1 MRRSAIARVAVLT
14 ILAACVAAPP
24 ASAQYSLGGFN
35 VQGEIETGFRFF
47 VDDPSKRDRGK
58 LEEYR
63 DLPANRPFLEH
74 LNLRLARPDESYA
87 IEFGGDKWGQQDQH
101 FFLEAGRLGLWKFGF
116 DWDQIPHV
124 YSTTA
129 RTLATETSRGQ
140 WTLPTPRPNLFDW
153 NTAPPID
160 EISQRWDTMKLT
172 ALVTPTPDLDLR
184 AEYTRIRKDG
194 DRPFSVPFG
203 SPGGN
208 FFEILEPISQTIHD
222 IRLRGTLAREN
233 WQIQGGYSFSM
244 FNQGVMSVVAD
255 NPCFGLGA
263 AVAAGGCAGDSSG
276 PATGRMSVAPDNTAH
291 TFTLSGAVNLPMRTR
306 LSANAS
312 YSLRLQD
319 ATLLAHT
326 INPAFAG
333 TPELTLPQRSADRS
347 VGVTVINLNA
357 TTRPLNPLTLSLRYR
372 LYDYNDMSSE
382 PIFPGHVVSDRS
394 LTIEDREALKW
405 GYTRQ
410 NVDLDGRWRFGQP
423 VALTLGGGWERW
435 DRVNHREVPVTD
447 EVFAKAALDVTP
459 VDWLV
464 ARLTY
469 RPSFRRIDEYNT
481 FAHHEH
487 QVLEEDTAA
496 SLLQGQS
503 VLLRKFD
510 EAERDRQTVNLTLT
524 FTPFETLAATLMG
537 EYGNDRYIDSPLGLQ
552 DATRWSVGFDVNWQP
567 HERLALFAG
576 YTHESILQK
585 QRSRS
590 RPVSSGTTLDV
601 ADFDWITVN
610 TDTVDTVRLGADFV
624 VTDALT
630 WRTAVS
636 YAYALGRVQ
645 NRNPLGAPTSG
656 SASQNT
662 TATAQPMPA
671 FEDALLRLDT
681 ALRYR
686 FAKSWTASFAYAWE
700 SFSKHDWRT
709 DTINP
714 FIPGSNTGSIWLGS
728 DDKSYSAH
736 IIALTISYLFK

>member
-1 MRRSAIARVAVLT
+1 MTRVGLALLIMIA
-14 ILAACVAAPP
+14 VAAP

-35 VQGEIETGFRFF
+35 VTGDIEAGFRFF
-47 VDDPSKRDRGK
+47 ADEPSKRDKRK

-63 DLPANRPFLEH
+63 DLPPNRPFLDH
-74 LNLRLARPDESYA
+74 LNLRLARPDESYS
-87 IEFGGDKWGQQDQH
+87 IDFGGDKWGQEDQH
-101 FFLEAGRLGLWKFGF
+101 FFFDVGRLGLWKFGF
-116 DWDQIPHV
+116 DWDQIPHL

-129 RTLATETSRGQ
+129 TTLATETSRAY
-140 WTLPTPRPNLFDW
+140 WTLPTPRPNLFTW
-153 NTAPPID
+153 NSAPRLE
-160 EISQRWDTMKLT
+160 EISQRWDTMKLVG
-172 ALVTPTPDLDLR
+172 LVTPTPDLDLR

-194 DRPFSVPFG
+194 DKPFSIAFG

-208 FFEILEPISQTIHD
+208 FLEIPESVSQTIHD
-222 IRLRGTLAREN
+222 VRLSATLAREN

-244 FNQGVMSVVAD
+244 FNQGVLGVVAD

-263 AVAAGGCAGDSSG
+263 AVAAGGCAGDSAG
-276 PATGRMSVAPDNTAH
+276 PPTGRMSLEPDNTAH

-306 LSANAS
+306 LTANVS

-319 ATLLAHT
+319 AALLSHTL
-326 INPAFAG
+326 NPAISS
-333 TPELTLPQRSADRS
+333 PVLTLPQRTADRS
-347 VGVTVINLNA
+347 VGVTLINLNA
-357 TTRPLNPLTLSLRYR
+357 TTRPITPLTLSMRYR

-382 PIFPGHVVSDRS
+382 PIFPGHVVSDRT
-394 LTIEDREALKW
+394 LAVEDREALKW

-410 NVDLDGRWRFGQP
+410 NLDVDGRWRFGQP

-435 DRVNHREVPVTD
+435 DRVNHREVPTTN

-524 FTPFETLAATLMG
+524 LTPIETVSVSIVG

-552 DATRWSVGFDVNWQP
+552 DATRWSIGFDASWQP
-567 HERLALFAG
+567 NERFVLFGG

-590 RPVSSGTTLDV
+590 RPVSNDVTLDF

-610 TDTVDTVRLGADFV
+610 TDTVDTMRVGADV
-624 VTDALT
+624 LLTDALT
-630 WRTAVS
+630 WRSAASYS
-636 YAYALGRVQ
+636 YAVGRVQ
-645 NRNPLGAPTSG
+645 TRNPFGAPFSG

-662 TATAQPMPA
+662 TAAAKPMPA
-671 FEDALLRLDT
+671 FEDSLFRLDT

-686 FAKSWTASFAYAWE
+686 FAKSWTATFAYAWE
-700 SFSKHDWRT
+700 MFGKHDWRT
-709 DTINP
+709 DTLNP
-714 FIPGSNTGSIWLGS
+714 FSPTSGNGSIWLGS
-728 DDKSYSAH
+728 DDKAYSAH
-736 IIALTISYLFK
+736 IIALTIGYLFK